1 MGNEVFAKRISDLR
15 KARNWTLEELGKKV
29 DMGKTTVL
37 NWEKTGSVP
46 NEEILRKLSKEFE
59 VSVDYLL
66 GNDNMME
73 NSNNILFR
81 NWGKLSEED
90 KEDLAEKARRDY
102 GILMYAK
109 RLNAAELVSMYTDM
123 RYAAAE
129 KLTDIPVETLDEML
143 IRSLPNTIVCENEG
157 VCTPS
162 ERDLKRAET
171 VRSIIGQSNG

>member
-81 NWGKLSEED
+81 NWGKLSEEYKD
-90 KEDLAEKARRDY
+90 KVNKMVE
-102 GILMYAK
+102 MFV
-109 RLNAAELVSMYTDM
+109 LNN
-123 RYAAAE
+123 
-129 KLTDIPVETLDEML
+129 K
-143 IRSLPNTIVCENEG
+143 
-157 VCTPS
+157 
-162 ERDLKRAET
+162 K
-171 VRSIIGQSNG
+171 Q